1 MVRKKFSQKVNHPGD
16 KTSLC
21 NLYLFAHT
29 LVATCWRTMFIL
41 ERDLQPAVY
50 TCARTH
56 EWSRPRERPRAAELC
71 EGKSNQA
78 SGIGSTKKNGRIWN
92 FPRKRPPFV
101 DADRAKNR
109 RPQCTSIFIRPP
121 FPPFCPSLF
130 LSLSR
135 TTWSHSPLGSFGGT
149 ATSDFVPFCLR
160 HGVPGFF
167 EVWMNQ
173 DSAIIN

>member
-121 FPPFCPSLF
+121 FPPFSSV
-130 LSLSR
+130 SLSISF
-135 TTWSHSPLGSFGGT
+135 SHDVKSFSSWFFWRHRYLRLRSFLLETRGPRILRGMNESGLG
-149 ATSDFVPFCLR
+149 
-160 HGVPGFF
+160 HH
-167 EVWMNQ
+167 
-173 DSAIIN
+173 